1 MIQGS
6 MTVGLRGDSDF
17 TLDAKARTGV
27 QRHYEMVQAKR
38 LGDCQTAANSLAA
51 TSDSLL

>member
-17 TLDAKARTGV
+17 TLEAKARTGD

-38 LGDCQTAANSLAA
+38 LGDCKTAGNSPGA